1 MLKGLKISITI
12 TLYYLVLYS
21 IKISKIIIVYFNNSD
36 KLYSAKIL
44 SSCLYYSANSIKIT
58 EIFKII
64 MNILD
69 VILIVI
75 FIFYAFRGYRRG
87 LIYEI
92 FSIGIIIIG
101 LLASFLFF
109 KKLSVLFNQFLNNKD
124 LSLVIAF
131 LAIFIGVSISLI
143 TMRNILSNLIESL
156 NLTEID
162 SILGLVVAVIK
173 IILLISIVL
182 MFIESHSILGLDKI
196 IGRSFIYS
204 YIKRI
209 FLAFMSILPA
219 KIRMVVFS
227 IF

>member
-1 MLKGLKISITI
+1 
-12 TLYYLVLYS
+12 
-21 IKISKIIIVYFNNSD
+21 
-36 KLYSAKIL
+36 
-44 SSCLYYSANSIKIT
+44 
-58 EIFKII
+58 
-64 MNILD
+64 
-69 VILIVI
+69 
-75 FIFYAFRGYRRG
+75 
-87 LIYEI
+87 
-92 FSIGIIIIG
+92 
-101 LLASFLFF
+101 
-109 KKLSVLFNQFLNNKD
+109 LFNQFLNNKD

-173 IILLISIVL
+173 IILLVSIVL
-182 MFIESHSILGLDKI
+182 LFIESHSILGLDKI
-196 IGRSFIYS
+196 IGRSFIYT

-219 KIRMVVFS
+219 KIRIVVFS